1 MIATLLLVP
10 AFAMF
15 EPFGIFTWLLIGLIA
30 GAIASR
36 LVRGRGMGCVGD
48 IVVGIL
54 GAFVGSFILS
64 LLHYSGSLSFLATV
78 IVSILGAVVL
88 LALLRLVSRRR

>member
-1 MIATLLLVP
+1 
-10 AFAMF
+10 MF

-30 GAIASR
+30 GAVASR
-36 LVRGRGMGCVGD
+36 LVRGRGMGCFGD

-64 LLHYSGSLSFLATV
+64 LLHFDASLNFPATV

-88 LALLRLVSRRR
+88 LSLIRLVSRRR

>member
-1 MIATLLLVP
+1 MSGTLLLVP

-36 LVRGRGMGCVGD
+36 LVRGRGMGCLGD

-54 GAFVGSFILS
+54 GAFVGSLILS
-64 LLHYSGSLSFLATV
+64 LMHFDAALNFPATV
-78 IVSILGAVVL
+78 VVSILGAVVL
-88 LALLRLVSRRR
+88 LALIRLVTRRG